1 MTLQVETPAGIKPTF
16 VGDSALSEGA
26 QALLKT
32 HALPSKQQSLK
43 DITNTGQP
51 LSNLQKRYKSKTFIP
66 EQGVNP
72 LAAAASALFSLAS
85 RFRQLANYP
94 KIDGLHAS
102 LVHEVNAFIWSAQR
116 RSYSDDEVLVARYAI
131 CATLDEIIQNTAWGK
146 QAKWH
151 ENNLL
156 SHFQGEAW
164 GGERFFIILEKLHEY
179 PEKYI
184 DLLEF
189 IYLCLSSGF
198 EGQFRVFENG
208 KLQLQAIVDN
218 LYHLIRKQ
226 RRHYSHQLVH
236 KQEPYKRLNEKP
248 RALSPLWITLVS
260 SVVMLLLLYGGA
272 SYLMQATS
280 QPLYSA
286 LDELTAIHTAPA
298 TEGIQ

>member
-1 MTLQVETPAGIKPTF
+1 MTLQVNTPADIKPTF
-16 VGDSALSEGA
+16 VGNSLLSKEA

-32 HALPSKQQSLK
+32 HASPSRQQSLK
-43 DITNTGQP
+43 DITKNGQP
-51 LSNLQKRYKSKTFIP
+51 LSTLQKRYKSKTFIP

-85 RFRQLANYP
+85 RFRQLDDYP
-94 KIDGLHAS
+94 KMEGLHAS
-102 LVHEVNAFIWSAQR
+102 LIHEVNAFIWSAQR
-116 RSYSDDEVLVARYAI
+116 RSYSDDEVLVARYTI

-156 SHFQGEAW
+156 AHFQGEAW
-164 GGERFFIILEKLHEY
+164 GGERFFIILEKLYEY
-179 PEKYI
+179 PETYI

-208 KLQLQAIVDN
+208 KLQLQAIIDN
-218 LYHLIRKQ
+218 LYQLIRKQ
-226 RRHYSHQLVH
+226 RCYYSHQLSH
-236 KQEPYKRLNEKP
+236 KQEPYKRIHEKP
-248 RALSPLWITLVS
+248 SVLSPLWIILLS
-260 SVVMLLLLYGGA
+260 SAVMLLMLYCGA
-272 SYLMQATS
+272 NYLMQATS

-286 LDELTAIHTAPA
+286 LDELTAIHDTPT
-298 TEGIQ
+298 TEGVK